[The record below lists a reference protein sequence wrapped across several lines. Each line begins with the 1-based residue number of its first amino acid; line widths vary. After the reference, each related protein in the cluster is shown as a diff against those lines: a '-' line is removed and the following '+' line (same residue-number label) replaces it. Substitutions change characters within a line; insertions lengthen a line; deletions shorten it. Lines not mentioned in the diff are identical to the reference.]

1 MAAAP
6 AAGGAAAAA
15 DGTLDE
21 RRSRAFRPNWRPAG
35 GYGTGGV
42 DSEGLVGLIG
52 PILVSIKSAHTH
64 KHNKTKDGARD
75 ALFTRTEQKTAG
87 AHVGRNRSAFHSTCL
102 PFTGSAEALLAQK

>member
-15 DGTLDE
+15 DGALGE
-21 RRSRAFRPNWRPAG
+21 RRSRDFKPNCRPAA

-52 PILVSIKSAHTH
+52 AILVSIKSAHTH
-64 KHNKTKDGARD
+64 KHNKTKDGSKD
-75 ALFTRTEQKTAG
+75 ALFTRTGQKTVG
-87 AHVGRNRSAFHSTCL
+87 AHVGRNS
-102 PFTGSAEALLAQK
+102 G